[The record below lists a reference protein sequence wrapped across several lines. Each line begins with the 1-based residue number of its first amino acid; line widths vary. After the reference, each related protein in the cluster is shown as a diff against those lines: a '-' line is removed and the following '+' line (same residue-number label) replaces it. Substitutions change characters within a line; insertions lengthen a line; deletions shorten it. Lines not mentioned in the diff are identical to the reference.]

1 MVRRK
6 NARGRNA
13 VKGSPIGLREVMLH
27 YEVHNLT
34 EGKSPRTVEWYTEA
48 LDQFGR
54 WLEAEG
60 HSTVVQA
67 IDDMTVRRF
76 IVYYQTRPGTK
87 AATMSTHTVYN
98 RVSALRAFFVW
109 LHRQGY
115 TKENV
120 LKDMKQ
126 PKTAK
131 LIIEPLNTEEVAA
144 IFRAIKGYIHESDR
158 NAAIVS
164 LMLDTGLRI
173 MEMAGLK
180 EQDVHLTDR
189 YLKVMGKG
197 SKERII
203 AFGNT
208 TVKALL
214 HYQYAGRPE
223 PANSDVDT
231 YFLARDG
238 YPLTPD
244 AVRSIFKRLSKLSK
258 VRRLHPH
265 LLRHT
270 YATMFLLNGGN
281 VFLLQQNLG
290 HTTLAMVQKYIHFAA
305 QTAAIGS
312 QEFSPLDRLHIRNG
326 RERGANPRHALPEPT
341 QRDSGFQGRNRYRR

>member
-1 MVRRK
+1 MVRRR
-6 NARGRNA
+6 NARGKKA
-13 VKGSPIGLREVMLH
+13 MKGSPIGLREVMLH

-34 EGKSPRTVEWYTEA
+34 EGKSPRTVEWYTEV
-48 LDQFGR
+48 LDRFCR

-60 HSTVVQA
+60 RSTVVQT
-67 IDDMTVRRF
+67 IDEMTVRLF
-76 IVYYQTRPGTK
+76 IADYQRRPGTK

-98 RVSALRAFFVW
+98 RVSGLRAFFSW

-131 LIIEPLNTEEVAA
+131 LIIEPLNPEEVAA
-144 IFRAIKGYIHESDR
+144 IFRAIKSYIHESDR

-173 MEMAGLK
+173 MEVAGLREDDLHLK
-180 EQDVHLTDR
+180 EQF
-189 YLKVMGKG
+189 LKVMGKG
-197 SKERII
+197 GKERII
-203 AFGNT
+203 AFGSAT
-208 TVKALL
+208 LKALL
-214 HYQYAGRPE
+214 HYRMTERPDTAHAGVE
-223 PANSDVDT
+223 AF
-231 YFLARDG
+231 FLAGDG
-238 YPLTPD
+238 YDLTTD
-244 AVRSIFKRLSKLSK
+244 AIRSIFKRLSKFSGVK
-258 VRRLHPH
+258 RLHPH

-290 HTTLAMVQKYIHFAA
+290 HTTLAMVQRYIHFAA
-305 QTAAIGS
+305 QTAATKS
-312 QEFSPLDRLHIRNG
+312 QEFSPMDRLQSQRGRSGTPDVPHIRPDPTG
-326 RERGANPRHALPEPT
+326 DANPFRGRGRHE
-341 QRDSGFQGRNRYRR
+341 R